1 MRLIK
6 NIILYLI
13 VFLTVFIIGLG
24 VFIANFDLNKYKDH
38 ITNIVYKETGRKLTF
53 DGNVKIIISLKP
65 ALRIDGAKLS
75 NASWS
80 TSNPYM
86 VEVASLDAEF
96 SLLPLLQ
103 KEIIVEKVVI
113 RSPKIHLEEN
123 SKGQVNWGLPM
134 KKANKKPEENGKKL
148 TEIEKSK
155 KDGFDL
161 NVKNF
166 EINNAMISYN
176 GSIYKID
183 HLALSASSDEV
194 LVDFNSVLKD
204 IPISLKGKFGG
215 INALIKNKKN
225 FPVDFE
231 AKIALVNLKIS
242 GIIEDLKAL
251 NGLKL
256 NTVIVADD
264 LVNSLKILKLDV
276 AKSLPL
282 LKIDTFISGNLS
294 NISLNNLKVNFGKNI
309 IDGNVNYIPQN
320 LKADLKFNTIDLS
333 EVVLNGDNENE
344 NGNIP
349 VATKPKNNKIF
360 SKNKIDLSSLNLLK
374 FDIKILID
382 GFENNFVNNL
392 NNIKITAINNKEL
405 TAKMEANVEQGKIVG
420 DVIINKNYDIVTKFD
435 VESDDL
441 SKTYKDETK
450 KIESGKLSL
459 KGNFKT
465 KGENVADIMGNLDG
479 NLLLQAENANVNF
492 EIPSIEGSVI
502 NTILRGSKKDMVS
515 CFVTNLDFKDGV
527 ASLNRRIGV
536 ETSKINMTFE
546 GNVDFKKE
554 YLKLV
559 AKPMSKKLV
568 GQTTDFISSV
578 AKLEGPLSNPKVVV
592 SPLSV
597 VSLGTAL
604 IDKVSAVA
612 SKTGVDLTTY
622 DKNPCKTALNKGV
635 MEKVEA
641 PKSNNPKTNGVNGG
655 NTVAP
660 QDLLKDLEDTG
671 RNIRDELK
679 DIHKN
684 LKGLFK

>member
-1 MRLIK
+1 M
-6 NIILYLI
+6 
-13 VFLTVFIIGLG
+13 
-24 VFIANFDLNKYKDH
+24 
-38 ITNIVYKETGRKLTF
+38 
-53 DGNVKIIISLKP
+53 KP